1 MATASQT
8 SAPAGRA
15 ADGAGLPN
23 GGAGAGAAKPPKR
36 ARRGAPPPEA
46 GDHYRAADLPD
57 LPGFRPA
64 ATLRSH
70 TAEVVVA
77 RLSGDDAR
85 VATASADAT
94 ARVFDT
100 PTGRHLFALTGAGG
114 KPAHAKG
121 VSDVAWQASGG
132 HLLATASD
140 DFLVRLFD
148 ARTGRLVE
156 GGALKP
162 GEGHVHYV
170 TSVAWAPCG
179 NLLASGSFDETAR
192 IWDVRRRGCV
202 RAIPAHADSVYSVD
216 WRCGA
221 SEEPLLLTASLDG
234 TARIWVAST
243 GECVRT
249 LQLAPTLAAAAG
261 GAAGGAA
268 AAPPPGAPPAPQP
281 IPFARFTPNSRFVLL
296 GSLESEL
303 QLHAYGGVPPG
314 PGAKLADQVRMARRY
329 THRHV
334 ARRLALGAAVYV
346 DAAGV
351 SLVVAGSEDH
361 HAYAYT
367 GKGAVGGCAGVLR
380 GRPREARGPGGHTDA
395 VFGVE
400 ASRAQA
406 LIVTASADN
415 TAILWRGGGG
425 GGGGSA

>member
-1 MATASQT
+1 MGPASQT

-15 ADGAGLPN
+15 ADGADPPD
-23 GGAGAGAAKPPKR
+23 GAGAAKPPKR
-36 ARRGAPPPEA
+36 AVRGAPPPEA

-94 ARVFDT
+94 ARVFDVA
-100 PTGRHLFALTGAGG
+100 TGRHLFALASAGG
-114 KPAHAKG
+114 TPAHAKG
-121 VSDVAWQASGG
+121 VSDVAWQANGG

-170 TSVAWAPCG
+170 TAVAWAPCG

-216 WRCGA
+216 WRCDA
-221 SEEPLLLTASLDG
+221 AEEPLLLTASLDG

-249 LQLAPTLAAAAG
+249 LQLEPTLAAAAG
-261 GAAGGAA
+261 GGAA

-314 PGAKLADQVRMARRY
+314 PGAKLADKVKMVRCY

-346 DAAGV
+346 DAAGA

-367 GKGAVGGCAGVLR
+367 GSGPIGKCAGVLR
-380 GRPREARGPGGHTDA
+380 GRPRDARGPGGHTDA

-425 GGGGSA
+425 GSPGS